1 MKATSA
7 VRLLPLTT
15 MAALTSLGALAAL
28 AACGPSTAPQTGP
41 AATVAVADALCR
53 PTPNGRHATA
63 CYVTLTANTDDRLV
77 SVSSPRG
84 DRVEI
89 HESKLEN
96 GMMVMTE
103 LRAGQPL
110 PAGQKVE
117 LKPGGNHIMLLG
129 LTEPLATGQ
138 TVDLTL
144 SFANAPAVE
153 VTAPVA
159 HPPVEGAN

>member
-1 MKATSA
+1 VKATSA
-7 VRLLPLTT
+7 VRLLSLTT
-15 MAALTSLGALAAL
+15 MAALSAFAALTAL
-28 AACGPSTAPQTGP
+28 AACGPSAAPSSGP
-41 AATVAVADALCR
+41 APVVTVADVLCR
-53 PTPNGRHATA
+53 PTPNGRQATA
-63 CYVTLTANTDDRLV
+63 CYVTLTANTDDSLV
-77 SVSSPRG
+77 SVSSPRA

-129 LTEPLATGQ
+129 VAEPLATGQ

-144 SFANAPAVE
+144 TFANAPAVE

-159 HPPVEGAN
+159 HPPVEAAN